1 MATDNVTTGSY
12 TISCT
17 RLATDANSLAWS
29 LAANNGLQSGGGNNL
44 VNLAGNRYA
53 YDIYIDPAHT
63 TKWQAGI
70 PLHWTLSFG
79 ASLSASVTGS
89 FDLVVFGSQAVQ
101 PAGTYTDTVTV
112 TLRTFANNNTLD
124 TSPFTV
130 SVITTNS
137 CQLYTPPGNIN
148 LAYTSFQA
156 SAATANTSF
165 GVRCTTALP
174 YTMALD
180 ATSGTIVG
188 LNYTLALSQ
197 TSATGNGLVQSHS
210 VNGSIAGGSG
220 HVRHGDVL
228 GQPDP
233 NAHRHLLIRRAR
245 GGSRTGVPRRGASRA
260 RRRGRVSYA
269 VCSRAYRQFWSGPSN
284 TGGDAARALQ
294 RDVQAA
300 RLSLPSARF
309 TAALMPRNTPSEVCG
324 PGSPPTSP
332 PRFGKPGDDISSCAR
347 PRSCRRRS
355 CRRPRR

>member
-1 MATDNVTTGSY
+1 MKTFARLAALLLAFAAAPSFAAITCNVTVTNITTVYSPTVATDNVTTGSY

-29 LAANNGLQSGGGNNL
+29 LAANNGLQSGGGNNR

-63 TKWQAGI
+63 TKWQAGNRFTG
-70 PLHWTLSFG
+70 TLSFG

-112 TLRTFANNNTLD
+112 TLRNTANNNTLD

-210 VNGSIAGGSG
+210 VNGSIAGGQSG
-220 HVRHGDVL
+220 TC
-228 GQPDP
+228 
-233 NAHRHLLIRRAR
+233 ATATCS
-245 GGSRTGVPRRGASRA
+245 GSQTRTLTVT
-260 RRRGRVSYA
+260 Y
-269 VCSRAYRQFWSGPSN
+269 
-284 TGGDAARALQ
+284 
-294 RDVQAA
+294 
-300 RLSLPSARF
+300 
-309 TAALMPRNTPSEVCG
+309 
-324 PGSPPTSP
+324 
-332 PRFGKPGDDISSCAR
+332 
-347 PRSCRRRS
+347 
-355 CRRPRR
+355 